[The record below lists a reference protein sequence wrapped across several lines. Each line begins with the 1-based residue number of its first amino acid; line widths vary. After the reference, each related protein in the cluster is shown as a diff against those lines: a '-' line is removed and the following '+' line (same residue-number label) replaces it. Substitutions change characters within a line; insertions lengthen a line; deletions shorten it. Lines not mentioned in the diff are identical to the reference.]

1 MLKLP
6 AKRHGQDKEDS
17 GLGAKM
23 LVVVGVLMRLTVG
36 AAISFFGLVI
46 FVRSE
51 PSVS

>member
-23 LVVVGVLMRLTVG
+23 LVVVGVPNEAHCWG
-36 AAISFFGLVI
+36 CHLV
-46 FVRSE
+46 FWSCDFC
-51 PSVS
+51 SL